1 MTSASVDDDTG
12 ASVLQVAHH
21 GAVAVVT
28 MNRPAQM
35 NAADAVLH
43 RRLAEVWAEIGVDR
57 SVRAVVLTGAGK
69 AFSAGGDFPRMVAT
83 QVDQDIQD
91 EVFDEARRTVL
102 GMVNLPQPVIAAIN
116 GPAVGLGAS
125 LAALCDL
132 SVMAETAFLADP
144 HLGVGLV
151 SADGAA
157 ILWPLLIGLAR
168 AKEFVLLGERIT
180 ASRALEIGLVN
191 RVVPHAETV
200 QVALDI
206 AEKLTKLPHRSLQ
219 DTKRV
224 MNSHAIRALDAS
236 FEYAMSAE
244 RQSVNSVEHAEL
256 VQKLI
261 ARSARTS

>member
-1 MTSASVDDDTG
+1 MSGVSVSAETG
-12 ASVLQVAHH
+12 DSVLKVDRH

-43 RRLAEVWAEIGVDR
+43 RRLAEVWAEIGSDR

-83 QVDQDIQD
+83 QTDQDIQD

-102 GMVNLPQPVIAAIN
+102 GMVNLPQPVVAAIN

-125 LAALCDL
+125 LAALCDI
-132 SVMAETAFLADP
+132 SVLADTAFLADP

-151 SADGAA
+151 SADGTA
-157 ILWPLLIGLAR
+157 ILWPLLVGLGR
-168 AKEFVLLGERIT
+168 AKEFVLLGERINAT
-180 ASRALEIGLVN
+180 RALEIGLVN
-191 RVVPHAETV
+191 RVVPQSETV
-200 QVALDI
+200 QVAMEI
-206 AEKLTKLPHRSLQ
+206 AEKLTRLPHRSLQ

-224 MNSHAIRALDAS
+224 MNSHAVRALDAS

-244 RQSVNSVEHAEL
+244 RQSVNSAEHAAL
-256 VQKLI
+256 VKKLI
-261 ARSARTS
+261 ERSARTS